1 MTRILTAI
9 VLVLLF
15 SGCLATSVMPVNKK
29 AMEDLMVSRKQESER
44 VALALGDRIIQK
56 DAEQVYSAFIT
67 ALSELGLAIKNA
79 EKESGYI
86 YAEGESPLPADEQR
100 ALCEQGIAEAKKVAG
115 GNGIVLAIARGR
127 VRQYR

>member
-44 VALALGDRIIQK
+44 VALALGDRVIQK

-67 ALSELGLAIKNA
+67 ALSELGGDFQGSCRVNHSRCFPFLSAIDLAF
-79 EKESGYI
+79 
-86 YAEGESPLPADEQR
+86 
-100 ALCEQGIAEAKKVAG
+100 
-115 GNGIVLAIARGR
+115 R
-127 VRQYR
+127 VEPHHVRHRPVTDRS